1 MLHFLFGIFLT
12 IGLFFVALDLFK
24 VPTLAVTRAIANANS
39 KNEVSYV
46 DVFIANSTLKLSKHI
61 KINDFKKIRL
71 KNVLNASGINK
82 TPEEYTANCVVKSL
96 IIGIWTIPLFFVLPI
111 VAPAFLIIGLLTYFK
126 EIRRADDILNAKK
139 EQIEVELPR
148 FVATLTKELQNS
160 RDILRIID
168 NYKLSSS
175 KIFAKELDVLTADMR
190 SGSYENALTRFESK
204 LNSAMLSDIIRG
216 LIAVLRGDD
225 GVVYFKML
233 SHDMKLIELQKLKQ
247 QAMKIPAKIRKYS
260 GVMLFCFIG
269 LYMVILVYQLIISM
283 TGMF

>member
-1 MLHFLFGIFLT
+1 MLHFLFGISLT
-12 IGLFFVALDLFK
+12 IGLFFVALDVFK
-24 VPTLAVTRAIANANS
+24 VPTLAVSRAIANANS

-46 DVFIANSTLKLSKHI
+46 DVFIANTTLKLSKHI

-71 KNVLNASGINK
+71 KNVLNASGINQ

-96 IIGIWTIPLFFVLPI
+96 LVGIWTIPLFFVLPI

-126 EIRRADDILNAKK
+126 EIRRAEDILNAKR

-175 KIFAKELDVLTADMR
+175 KVFAKELDVLTADMR

-269 LYMVILVYQLIISM
+269 LYMVILVYQLILSM
-283 TGMF
+283 TTMF